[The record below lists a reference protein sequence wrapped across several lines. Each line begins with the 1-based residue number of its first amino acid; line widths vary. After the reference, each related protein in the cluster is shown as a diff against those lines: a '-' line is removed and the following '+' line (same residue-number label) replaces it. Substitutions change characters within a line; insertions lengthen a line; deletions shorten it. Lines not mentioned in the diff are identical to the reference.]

1 MLHIA
6 IVDDEAGVCG
16 QIEMLIQEYA
26 EKQKTEIEIDVLFS
40 GEELIRFLSQ
50 RKSYDLILLDIEL
63 AELNG
68 VAVGKIIREKFDDY
82 ATKIAY
88 VSGKTHYAMELFQI
102 SPIDFLKKPVNYL
115 DIEKLFTKL
124 LKITGGYSGTFS
136 FKYMHNTYQVSFKD
150 ILYFQ
155 SDERKIRII
164 TSDREYEFYG
174 KLDDVHNQL
183 HSYTFIR
190 IHKSYIVNAER
201 VKVFKYQSVIMENGE
216 IIPISQSK
224 RAEMRTLQIQME
236 KESLQ

>member
-82 ATKIAY
+82 ATKSAY

-102 SPIDFLKKPVNYL
+102 SPIDFLKKAR
-115 DIEKLFTKL
+115 KLF
-124 LKITGGYSGTFS
+124 G
-136 FKYMHNTYQVSFKD
+136 H
-150 ILYFQ
+150 
-155 SDERKIRII
+155 RKA
-164 TSDREYEFYG
+164 
-174 KLDDVHNQL
+174 VHKAAQNHRWIFRNIFL
-183 HSYTFIR
+183 
-190 IHKSYIVNAER
+190 
-201 VKVFKYQSVIMENGE
+201 
-216 IIPISQSK
+216 
-224 RAEMRTLQIQME
+224 
-236 KESLQ
+236 

>member
-102 SPIDFLKKPVNYL
+102 SSCSKSQVDIQEHFPLNICIILIKSLSKTFCIFKVTTERSESSPAIESMSFMGNWMMFITNYTVTSLSAFTSPI
-115 DIEKLFTKL
+115 
-124 LKITGGYSGTFS
+124 
-136 FKYMHNTYQVSFKD
+136 
-150 ILYFQ
+150 
-155 SDERKIRII
+155 
-164 TSDREYEFYG
+164 
-174 KLDDVHNQL
+174 
-183 HSYTFIR
+183 
-190 IHKSYIVNAER
+190 
-201 VKVFKYQSVIMENGE
+201 
-216 IIPISQSK
+216 
-224 RAEMRTLQIQME
+224 
-236 KESLQ
+236 